1 LAFHPYPQVIAAV
14 FNRRAFGPPRGLT
27 PASAC
32 PRIAHPASRPRRGTQ
47 VALLRLAFASAP
59 FRLTSPRASDSL
71 AHSTKGTP
79 SLHKGAPTARGRTV
93 SGTVSLPS
101 RGAFHLS
108 LTVLVRYRSLGSTQ
122 AWMVVHP
129 GSDRVSRA
137 RPYSGTASRRPV
149 WVRVRGCHP
158 LRPALPC
165 RSAPQPDLRP
175 GAAAPG
181 CAALQP
187 RRRNPCRVCPLDGLA
202 IGPLSLAATQ
212 GSLEI
217 DFLSSGYLDVS
228 VPRVPPPP
236 AYVFSGG
243 ICTLLCMG
251 SPIRRPPGRRM
262 CAPRRGL
269 SQLAASFIG
278 SLCQGIRRAPV
289 VSCGTA
295 SGPRDIH
302 VSLN

>member
-1 LAFHPYPQVIAAV
+1 
-14 FNRRAFGPPRGLT
+14 
-27 PASAC
+27 
-32 PRIAHPASRPRRGTQ
+32 
-47 VALLRLAFASAP
+47 
-59 FRLTSPRASDSL
+59 
-71 AHSTKGTP
+71 
-79 SLHKGAPTARGRTV
+79 
-93 SGTVSLPS
+93 
-101 RGAFHLS
+101 
-108 LTVLVRYRSLGSTQ
+108 
-122 AWMVVHP
+122 MVVHP

-175 GAAAPG
+175 GR
-181 CAALQP
+181 QP
-187 RRRNPCRVCPLDGLA
+187 RMRGPSTPSAEPLPGTPARRFGHRSPFARRY
-202 IGPLSLAATQ
+202 S

-228 VPRVPPPP
+228 VPRVVLPP

-243 ICTLLCMG
+243 ISTPLWMG

-302 VSLN
+302 VSLKLINRYHE